1 MKALESQIK
10 EMINQ
15 FNQLRMEK
23 SQISQLTS
31 LRQDNPL
38 KSQRMTLSGYTDT
51 NGVIS
56 NQFNSLRV
64 TRKGSVEHMYDA
76 TNDNALEEDSDDANI
91 GDDL

>member
-1 MKALESQIK
+1 
-10 EMINQ
+10 
-15 FNQLRMEK
+15 MEK
-23 SQISQLTS
+23 SQVSQLTS
-31 LRQDNPL
+31 VRQDNPL

-64 TRKGSVEHMYDA
+64 TRKGSVEQLYDA
-76 TNDNALEEDSDDANI
+76 NNEGALDEDSDDANI